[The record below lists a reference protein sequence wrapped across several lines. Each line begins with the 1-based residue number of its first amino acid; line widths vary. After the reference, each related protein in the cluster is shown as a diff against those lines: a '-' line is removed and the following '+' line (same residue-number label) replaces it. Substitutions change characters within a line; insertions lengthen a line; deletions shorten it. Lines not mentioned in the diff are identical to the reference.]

1 MEFFI
6 IMNDQ
11 QQGPFTIE
19 QLSGMSIMPD
29 TPVWH
34 EGMADWTTASNVAEL
49 QHMVAYA
56 PQDGTQSQAA
66 AQQTSPQSGAQPPQ
80 WTRPT
85 QHADSQLQEPV
96 AEKPAKPRKSHT
108 ALWVTLA
115 LLAVLSII
123 LAITNPDKDDHCR
136 AITKVSR
143 TWMTETV
150 NDLGG
155 TGIIGG
161 IVKVGSTQLIRTA
174 INQFVD
180 VDNYVLF
187 SMGYIDTGAEKSR
200 VSLGILGHVFTFDK
214 NQIDDKLQEAIGLN
228 IKDIVNIGKSIS
240 DDEPDVVEQD
250 NALVAPAQP
259 VPDDEDVTAEDRAES
274 TFDLP
279 AEVDTL
285 IKKSAK
291 AAAKQ
296 GVKMLEKAIDD
307 ALK

>member
-11 QQGPFTIE
+11 QQGPFTLE

-34 EGMADWTTASNVAEL
+34 EGMVDWEPACNVAEL

-56 PQDGTQSQAA
+56 PGAVAPPAATTQRQGT
-66 AQQTSPQSGAQPPQ
+66 QPPQ
-80 WTRPT
+80 WDGAKYR
-85 QHADSQLQEPV
+85 ADQPAQVEPV
-96 AEKPAKPRKSHT
+96 APKPRKSHT

-115 LLAVLSII
+115 LLAVIAII
-123 LAITNPDKDDHCR
+123 LAVTNPDKDDHCR

-143 TWMTETV
+143 TWMTETIS
-150 NDLGG
+150 DMGG

-161 IVKVGSTQLIRTA
+161 IVKVGSTQLIRSA

-200 VSLGILGHVFTFDK
+200 VSLGILGHVFTFEK
-214 NQIDDKLQEAIGLN
+214 SHIDEKLQEAIGLN
-228 IKDIVNIGKSIS
+228 IKELINIGKSIGGDNA
-240 DDEPDVVEQD
+240 DDVRQD
-250 NALVAPAQP
+250 NAVVEPSQEDP
-259 VPDDEDVTAEDRAES
+259 VQEEEITPEDRAES
-274 TFDLP
+274 SFNLP
-279 AEVDTL
+279 AQVDTI
-285 IKKSAK
+285 IKESART
-291 AAAKQ
+291 AAKQ